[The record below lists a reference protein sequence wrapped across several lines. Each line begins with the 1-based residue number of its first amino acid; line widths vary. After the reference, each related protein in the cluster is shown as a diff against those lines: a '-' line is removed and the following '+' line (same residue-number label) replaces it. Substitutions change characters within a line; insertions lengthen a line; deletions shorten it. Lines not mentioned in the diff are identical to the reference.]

1 MEDFPKLVFTVR
13 KANPDDLH
21 QLVRLSRQTFVE
33 AFGSQNKPE
42 NMEAYMDPAFSELQ
56 LQAELQDPGSV
67 FFLIFSNKEDEDS
80 VGYAKLRNSKKQA
93 ALGGYRAVEIQR
105 IYVLERFRGWNVG
118 KLLMQTC
125 LDTAVQLGYQV
136 VWLGVWERN
145 PRAIA
150 FYRRWGFERFSD
162 YLFRF
167 GDEDQTDL
175 LFLKWLIQ

>member
-1 MEDFPKLVFTVR
+1 MEDFAQLVFNVR

-42 NMEAYMDPAFSELQ
+42 NMQAYMDTAFSESQ
-56 LQAELQDPGSV
+56 LHEELQDPGSV
-67 FFLIFSNKEDEDS
+67 FFLVFSDREEAGP
-80 VGYAKLRNSKKQA
+80 VGYAKLRSSKKQA
-93 ALGGYRAVEIQR
+93 ALEGHRAVEIQR
-105 IYVLERFRGWNVG
+105 IYVLERGRKVG

-125 LDTAVQLGYQV
+125 LDMAIQLGYQV

-150 FYRRWGFERFSD
+150 FYRRWGFEQFSD
-162 YLFRF
+162 YLFHF

-175 LFLKWLIQ
+175 LFLKWLIE

>member
-42 NMEAYMDPAFSELQ
+42 NMEAYMDTAFSELQ

-93 ALGGYRAVEIQR
+93 ALGGYRAVEIQQ
-105 IYVLERFRGWNVG
+105 IYVLERFRGWKVG
-118 KLLMQTC
+118 
-125 LDTAVQLGYQV
+125 TADANLSGYGCSVGIPGSMAGRLGAKSQGHCFLPA
-136 VWLGVWERN
+136 LG
-145 PRAIA
+145 
-150 FYRRWGFERFSD
+150 F
-162 YLFRF
+162 
-167 GDEDQTDL
+167 
-175 LFLKWLIQ
+175 